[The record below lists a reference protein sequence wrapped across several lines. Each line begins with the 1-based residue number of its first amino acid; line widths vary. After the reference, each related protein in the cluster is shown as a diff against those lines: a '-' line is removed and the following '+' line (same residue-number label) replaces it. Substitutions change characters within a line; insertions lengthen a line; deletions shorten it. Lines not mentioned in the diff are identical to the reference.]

1 MEEEKIFL
9 WFSFFQRVTP
19 SLQLTFRLLSV
30 INFKNSIN
38 KTLYYDSNKQKLER
52 RVKTDRLI
60 LFILQP
66 HTPIS
71 FFFFKMLFSAGRKRK
86 MKERFSNKKG
96 SLIWNLGKWKCLCW
110 KFFKFFIL
118 YFLLH
123 FPIWR
128 FAFFTKVKIKRK
140 YNTNL

>member
-1 MEEEKIFL
+1 MEEEKNFL

-110 KFFKFFIL
+110 KFFKFFYPLFPSPFPHLKICFL
-118 YFLLH
+118 Y
-123 FPIWR
+123 
-128 FAFFTKVKIKRK
+128 KSENKKKI
-140 YNTNL
+140 